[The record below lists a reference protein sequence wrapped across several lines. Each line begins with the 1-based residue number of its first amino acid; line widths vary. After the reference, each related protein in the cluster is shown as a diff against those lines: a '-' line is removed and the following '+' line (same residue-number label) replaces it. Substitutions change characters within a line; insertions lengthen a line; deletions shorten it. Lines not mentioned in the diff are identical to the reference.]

1 MSQLRACHV
10 TPGDPKST
18 TSHLMTDAQPT
29 TSRAPV
35 PQVPSAAAVKAAKR
49 TGSNIIVSTRQKGN
63 PVLDHVKQ
71 SWEYGDIVADYQ
83 VGATTGVL
91 YLSLKYHHLHPQYI
105 PDRFEKLG
113 RSYDLRILLI
123 LCDVTEHQNSIKELT
138 KACLLNQMTVMI
150 AWSLEEAGK
159 YLGTYKQYEFQSHHL
174 IKERVDADY
183 TSLLRAALTTVRGVN
198 KTDVMTLRTNFGS
211 FKNIAHA
218 TTEDLQLCPG
228 FGPTKVRRLRE
239 AFNKPFHSSGQKP
252 LGVPVQDAQ
261 PGLAGVSAQL
271 DPGSREDA
279 LDEPEPQAISPTVR
293 RIPTPPGPTARHS
306 SPDWDLDIPTV
317 TARPDADLDLDL
329 ELNPSDEET
338 GKGVGAN
345 ASVNTTMEVNPE
357 DEPPTFKK
365 RRLNE

>member
-1 MSQLRACHV
+1 
-10 TPGDPKST
+10 
-18 TSHLMTDAQPT
+18 MTDAQPT

-150 AWSLEEAGK
+150 AWSYVPTSSKLPQLTEA
-159 YLGTYKQYEFQSHHL
+159 
-174 IKERVDADY
+174 R
-183 TSLLRAALTTVRGVN
+183 
-198 KTDVMTLRTNFGS
+198 
-211 FKNIAHA
+211 
-218 TTEDLQLCPG
+218 
-228 FGPTKVRRLRE
+228 
-239 AFNKPFHSSGQKP
+239 SG
-252 LGVPVQDAQ
+252 L
-261 PGLAGVSAQL
+261 
-271 DPGSREDA
+271 
-279 LDEPEPQAISPTVR
+279 
-293 RIPTPPGPTARHS
+293 
-306 SPDWDLDIPTV
+306 
-317 TARPDADLDLDL
+317 
-329 ELNPSDEET
+329 
-338 GKGVGAN
+338 
-345 ASVNTTMEVNPE
+345 
-357 DEPPTFKK
+357 K
-365 RRLNE
+365 RRGNTLEPTSNTSSNPTI